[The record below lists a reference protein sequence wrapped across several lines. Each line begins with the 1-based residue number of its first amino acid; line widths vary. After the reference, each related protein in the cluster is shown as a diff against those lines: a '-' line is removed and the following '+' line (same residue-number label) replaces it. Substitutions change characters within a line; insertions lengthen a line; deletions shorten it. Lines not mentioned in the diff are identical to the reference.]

1 MQQHRRQ
8 AEQKIREQHARGIR
22 RQHAARRGIVAPLHA
37 AERPARGDV
46 SAAERQ
52 PQKQQPVAA
61 AVAIEGKGRAAR
73 PAVAAELRLPREA
86 GYDDLLLALLEH
98 RAEQLGIGRF
108 RWYTPAQLQAVIAES
123 TALPEEPRRPLLR
136 SRPLEAAEILA
147 AALPLLG

>member
-1 MQQHRRQ
+1 MRLPEELSPRR
-8 AEQKIREQHARGIR
+8 ALFEHI
-22 RQHAARRGIVAPLHA
+22 L
-37 AERPARGDV
+37 
-46 SAAERQ
+46 
-52 PQKQQPVAA
+52 
-61 AVAIEGKGRAAR
+61 
-73 PAVAAELRLPREA
+73 PAVAAELRLPREV

>member
-1 MQQHRRQ
+1 MGADGARKT
-8 AEQKIREQHARGIR
+8 KIAVI
-22 RQHAARRGIVAPLHA
+22 AAL
-37 AERPARGDV
+37 
-46 SAAERQ
+46 
-52 PQKQQPVAA
+52 AA
-61 AVAIEGKGRAAR
+61 AV
-73 PAVAAELRLPREA
+73 
-86 GYDDLLLALLEH
+86 LLLALLEH

>member
-1 MQQHRRQ
+1 MG
-8 AEQKIREQHARGIR
+8 ADGAQKRKIAVI
-22 RQHAARRGIVAPLHA
+22 AAL
-37 AERPARGDV
+37 
-46 SAAERQ
+46 
-52 PQKQQPVAA
+52 AA
-61 AVAIEGKGRAAR
+61 AV
-73 PAVAAELRLPREA
+73 
-86 GYDDLLLALLEH
+86 LLLALLEH